1 MLCVIVAIAASAP
14 AAQSK
19 TLKKYKEDFSF
30 FFSSL
35 AYFNLWVNQPFIS
48 SGINAQKIFIYNG

>member
-19 TLKKYKEDFSF
+19 TLKKYKEDFSLF
-30 FFSSL
+30 FQLISL
-35 AYFNLWVNQPFIS
+35 LQPLCKPVLHKLWYKCP
-48 SGINAQKIFIYNG
+48 KIFIYNG

>member
-30 FFSSL
+30 FS
-35 AYFNLWVNQPFIS
+35 AH
-48 SGINAQKIFIYNG
+48 

>member
-19 TLKKYKEDFSF
+19 TLKKYKKDFCLF
-30 FFSSL
+30 FQLISL
-35 AYFNLWVNQPFIS
+35 LQLLCKPAFHKP
-48 SGINAQKIFIYNG
+48 